1 MKAASIPCPA
11 VCALL
16 FVARLAAPA
25 APLDTNRIE
34 QITGLKGAW
43 NAAEG
48 VFKVSQPRGDVAVK
62 VDEWKM
68 PPFMGL
74 TSWAAF
80 LAGKKADA
88 MVMGDL
94 VLFEDEVNPV
104 MSAALE
110 AGLQVTALHNH
121 FFHADPQVYFMH
133 IGGEGAMEKL
143 AGGVKIAL
151 AAIKQIRAA
160 NPQPAKSFG
169 GGIPE
174 RNAIAAAPLAE
185 LFSAKAQE
193 KDGMVKFVFGRV
205 ARMECGCEVGK
216 EMGVNTWAS
225 FGGSDDNAVVDG
237 DFVCQENELQ
247 PVLKSLR
254 GAGINI
260 VAIHHHMVGE
270 TPRYVFLHYWG
281 RGKAAGLARAIRTAR
296 GEQTKAAA
304 AAARAEGGFKEVNA
318 ADYEKRRTRGKAVVL
333 DVRSPEEFAKGH
345 VPDAVNIDIN
355 APGFAEQVA
364 RFDKAKPILVNC
376 HAGSRGAVAS
386 AQLAKLG
393 FKTVCNLEGGL
404 AAWEKDGHQS
414 ESKPQP

>member
-1 MKAASIPCPA
+1 MTKRRLLQSLAIA
-11 VCALL
+11 ALL
-16 FVARLAAPA
+16 PLTTQAA
-25 APLDTNRIE
+25 LDTNGIE
-34 QITGLKGAW
+34 RITGLKGAW

-48 VFKVSQPRGDVAVK
+48 VFKVTAPRNDVAVK

-80 LAGKKADA
+80 LAGKKEGA
-88 MVMGDL
+88 MVMGDF

-104 MSAALE
+104 MSAALDH
-110 AGLQVTALHNH
+110 GLQVTALHNH
-121 FFHADPQVYFMH
+121 FFHAEPQVYFMH
-133 IGGEGAMEKL
+133 IGGEGSVEKL
-143 AGGVKIAL
+143 AGGVKAAL
-151 AAIKQIRAA
+151 AKMKEIRAA
-160 NPQPAKSFG
+160 NPQPVKSFG

-174 RNAIAAAPLAE
+174 KSAISAAPLAE
-185 LFSAKAQE
+185 TFTAKPQE

-205 ARMECGCEVGK
+205 ARMDCGCEVGK

-225 FGGSDDNAVVDG
+225 FGGTDDNAVVDG
-237 DFVCQENELQ
+237 DFASREDELQ

-260 VAIHHHMVGE
+260 VAIHHHMIGE

-281 RGKAAGLARAIRTAR
+281 RGKAADLAKAIKMAR

-304 AAARAEGGFKEVNA
+304 AAARAEGGFKEVSA
-318 ADYEKRRTRGKAVVL
+318 ADFEKRRAKSRTIVL

-345 VPDAVNIDIN
+345 IPGAINADIN
-355 APGFAEQVA
+355 SPDFATKAAQ
-364 RFDKAKPILVNC
+364 FDKKQTILVNC
-376 HAGSRGAVAS
+376 HVGSRGAIAS
-386 AQLAKLG
+386 AELAKLG

-404 AAWEKDGHQS
+404 AAWEKSGKTTEH
-414 ESKPQP
+414 

>member
-1 MKAASIPCPA
+1 MKARLFSFPV
-11 VCALL
+11 VCASLC
-16 FVARLAAPA
+16 AAFPTIQA

-34 QITGLKGAW
+34 QVTGLKGTW

-80 LAGKKADA
+80 FAGGKADA

-121 FFHADPQVYFMH
+121 FFHAEPQVYFMH
-133 IGGEGAMEKL
+133 IGGEGAVEKL
-143 AGGVKIAL
+143 AAGVKTAL
-151 AAIKQIRAA
+151 AKVKEVRAA

-169 GGIPE
+169 GGVPE
-174 RNAIAAAPLAE
+174 KNAISAAPLAG
-185 LFSAKAQE
+185 LFTAKPQE

-225 FGGSDDNAVVDG
+225 FGGTDDNAVVDG
-237 DFVCQENELQ
+237 DFACQENELQ

-260 VAIHHHMVGE
+260 VAIHHHMIHE

-281 RGKAAGLARAIRTAR
+281 RGKAADLAQAIKLAR

-304 AAARAEGGFKEVNA
+304 AAARTQGGFKEVNA
-318 ADYEKRRTRGKAVVL
+318 AEFEKRRAKGKTVVL
-333 DVRSPEEFAKGH
+333 DVRSPEEFARGH
-345 VPDAVNIDIN
+345 VPGALNADIN
-355 APGFAEQVA
+355 SPDFDAKVA
-364 RFDKAKPILVNC
+364 SIDKKQTVLVNC
-376 HAGSRGAVAS
+376 HAGSRGAIAS
-386 AQLAKLG
+386 AALAKLG

-404 AAWEKDGHQS
+404 AAWEKDGHQP
-414 ESKPQP
+414 ETRTQP

>member
-1 MKAASIPCPA
+1 LNSHAA
-11 VCALL
+11 
-16 FVARLAAPA
+16 
-25 APLDTNRIE
+25 LDTNRIE
-34 QITGLKGAW
+34 QITNLKGAW

-48 VFKVSQPRGDVAVK
+48 VFKITAPRNDVAVK

-80 LAGKKADA
+80 LAGKKTEA

-110 AGLQVTALHNH
+110 NGLAVTALHNH
-121 FFHADPQVYFMH
+121 FFHAEPPVYFMH
-133 IGGEGAMEKL
+133 IGGESTVDKL
-143 AGGVKIAL
+143 AGGVKAAL
-151 AAIKQIRAA
+151 AKMKDIRAA

-169 GGIPE
+169 GGSPE
-174 RNAIAAAPLAE
+174 KNAISAAPLAE
-185 LFSAKAQE
+185 LFTARPQE
-193 KDGMVKFVFGRV
+193 KDGMVKFVFGRT
-205 ARMECGCEVGK
+205 ARMECGCAVGK

-225 FGGSDDNAVVDG
+225 FGGTDDNAIVDG
-237 DFVCQENELQ
+237 DFACQESELQ

-254 GAGINI
+254 ASGINI
-260 VAIHHHMVGE
+260 VAIHQHMIHE

-281 RGKAAGLARAIRTAR
+281 RGQAADLAKAIKLAR
-296 GEQTKAAA
+296 GEQSKAAA
-304 AAARAEGGFKEVNA
+304 AAARAEGGFQEIKA
-318 ADYEKRRTRGKAVVL
+318 ADYEKRRAKNKTVVL

-345 VPDAVNIDIN
+345 VPGAVNVDIN
-355 APGFAEQVA
+355 APDFAAKVA
-364 RFDKAKPILVNC
+364 SFDKKQTILVNC

-386 AQLAKLG
+386 AELARLG

-404 AAWEKDGHQS
+404 DAWEKSGHS
-414 ESKPQP
+414 AEK